1 LKETILNIYIIIEK
15 ENVVSFKAKAYDAEG
30 TDDEKINLLK
40 SIAKADFNSANV
52 FEAPKN
58 NKGKFM
64 EYKKFA
70 KLERQGLQYQL
81 FEEIFSH
88 YQVPQNPLVCVT
100 PVVNGDIL
108 AN

>member
-1 LKETILNIYIIIEK
+1 MTETILNIYIVIEK
-15 ENVVSFKAKAYDAEG
+15 GNVVSFKAKSYEAEG

-40 SIAKADFNSANV
+40 SLAKVDFNSAV
-52 FEAPKN
+52 LFDAPKS

-70 KLERQGLQYQL
+70 KLERQGLQFQL
-81 FEEIFSH
+81 FEEIFFQ
-88 YQVPQNPLVCVT
+88 YRVPQNPLVCVT
-100 PVVNGDIL
+100 PVFNGEIL